1 MTNFPYRRALVAAA
15 VVTAVAGCESKVYQP
30 VTAGPDT
37 SAPMVRP
44 SSDWTLV
51 WNDEFSGDA
60 IDKSKWSHEENC
72 YGGGNA
78 ERQCYTD
85 RKVNSF
91 VEDGKLHIVARDYQ
105 FTGPSDPEGK
115 TRHMATL
122 PFTSARLRTMNKGDW
137 KYGRFEVRAKLPFG
151 QGTWPAIWMLPTDY
165 VYGGWAA
172 SGEIDIVEAVNLK
185 TATDELGAEAG
196 KEEARIHGTIHYG
209 REWPDN
215 VSTAAEYHLPN
226 HVNPADGFHTY
237 SLEWEKD
244 EMRWYI
250 DDIHYATQRS
260 DGWYSQYKEGGRW
273 VTGESDAP
281 FNQRFHMILNLA
293 IGGSWASNANEG
305 GIDPSIFPQ
314 TMEVDYVRVYECSKD
329 RVTGKGCATVQDT
342 AQFIAG
348 TPAPE
353 IIIPGP
359 DYATGPEFVLFG
371 DKPDKHLRSKE
382 YDPQF
387 KIYTETKPVEGR
399 GDVLAMKKTG
409 EIGNFYFESPE
420 VNMGEWMQG
429 GELVFDLLVE
439 EKAPESNILV
449 RVDSGWPASS
459 DIDVEVP
466 PLGQWTEVRINFA
479 ELIESG
485 NRFAPGAKANVEGL
499 KNIFVMEPTGPMV
512 LQLDNIRY
520 EKK

>member
-1 MTNFPYRRALVAAA
+1 MNNFPYRRAIVTTAIVGALV
-15 VVTAVAGCESKVYQP
+15 GCESKNYAP
-30 VTAGPDT
+30 VSQGPDT
-37 SAPMVRP
+37 SADIVRP
-44 SSDWTLV
+44 DSSWTLV

-60 IDKSKWSHEENC
+60 IDKSKWSHEVNC
-72 YGGGNA
+72 YGGGNN
-78 ERQCYTD
+78 ERQCYTK

-115 TRHMATL
+115 SRHKATL

-185 TATDELGAEAG
+185 APTDELGAEPG

-209 REWPDN
+209 RGWPDN
-215 VSTAAEYHLPN
+215 VSTAAEYHLPDD
-226 HVNPADGFHTY
+226 VNPADGFHTY
-237 SLEWEKD
+237 SIEWEEG

-260 DGWYSQYKEGGRW
+260 DGWYSQYKEGGKW
-273 VTGESDAP
+273 VTGPNDAP

-305 GIDPSIFPQ
+305 GIDPDIFPQ

-329 RVTGKGCATVQDT
+329 PVTGKGCATVSDD
-342 AQFIAG
+342 AQFVAG

-359 DYATGPEFVLFG
+359 DYATGPVFTLYEDSL
-371 DKPDKHLRSKE
+371 DKHLRSKE

-387 KIYTETKPVEGR
+387 KVYTETKQVDGR
-399 GDVLAMKKTG
+399 GNVLAIKKTG
-409 EIGNFYFESPE
+409 DTGNFYFETPE
-420 VNMGEWMQG
+420 VNMGEWMSG
-429 GELVFDLLVE
+429 GDLVFDLLVE
-439 EKAPESNILV
+439 ESAPNAGLMV
-449 RVDSGWPASS
+449 KMDSGWPNTS
-459 DIDVEVP
+459 DIDVALP
-466 PLGQWTEVRINFA
+466 PKGQWKQVRINVA
-479 ELIESG
+479 DLIENG
-485 NRFAPGAKANVEGL
+485 NRFAPGAKANIESI
-499 KNIFVMEPTGPMV
+499 KNIFVIEPTGPMV
-512 LQLDNIRY
+512 LNIDNVRF
-520 EKK
+520 EK

>member
-1 MTNFPYRRALVAAA
+1 MTNFPYRRALIATA
-15 VVTAVAGCESKVYQP
+15 VVAAVAGCSSKVYQP
-30 VTAGPDT
+30 ISQGPDT
-37 SAPMVRP
+37 SGPMIKAPKT
-44 SSDWTLV
+44 WTLV
-51 WNDEFSGDA
+51 WNDEFSGTA

-85 RKVNSF
+85 RPVNSF
-91 VEDGKLHIVARDYQ
+91 VEDGKLHIVARDFQ
-105 FTGPSDPEGK
+105 FTGSSDPQGK
-115 TRHMATL
+115 SRHKATL
-122 PFTSARLRTMNKGDW
+122 PYTSARLRTMNKGDW
-137 KYGRFEVRAKLPFG
+137 QYGRFEVRAKLPFG

-185 TATDELGAEAG
+185 SATDELGAEAG
-196 KEEARIHGTIHYG
+196 KEEARIHGTLHYG

-215 VSTAAEYHLPN
+215 VSTAAEYHLPD

-237 SLEWEKD
+237 AIEWEKN

-260 DGWYSQYKEGGRW
+260 DGWFSQYKEGGKI
-273 VTGESDAP
+273 VTGEEDAP

-305 GIDPSIFPQ
+305 GIDDSIFPQ
-314 TMEVDYVRVYECSKD
+314 TMEVDYVRVYECAKD
-329 RVTGKGCATVQDT
+329 PVNGKGCATVSED
-342 AQFIAG
+342 AKFVAG

-359 DYATGPEFVLFG
+359 DYATGPEFLLYG
-371 DKPDKHLRSKE
+371 DSLDKHLRSKE

-387 KIYTETKPVEGR
+387 KVYVETKQAEGR
-399 GDVLAMKKTG
+399 GDILAIKKTG
-409 EIGNFYFESPE
+409 DIGNFYFESPE
-420 VNMGEWMQG
+420 VNMGEWMSG
-429 GELVFDLLVE
+429 GEIVFDLLVE
-439 EKAPESNILV
+439 EKDPNANLMLK
-449 RVDSGWPASS
+449 VDSGWPAAS
-459 DIDVEVP
+459 DVDVEIP
-466 PLGQWTEVRINFA
+466 PLGQWREVRINFA
-479 ELIESG
+479 DLINNG

-499 KNIFVMEPTGPMV
+499 KNIFVIEPTGPMV
-512 LQLDNIRY
+512 LYIDNIRY
-520 EKK
+520 EK